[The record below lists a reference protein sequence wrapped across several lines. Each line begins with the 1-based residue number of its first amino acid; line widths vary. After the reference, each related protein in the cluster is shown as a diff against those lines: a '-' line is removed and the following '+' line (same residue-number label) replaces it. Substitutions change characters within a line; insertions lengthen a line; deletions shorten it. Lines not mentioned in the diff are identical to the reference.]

1 MMPSSGF
8 EVPSSIISLR
18 SRITSATAL
27 IRTSRRAV
35 KRYGLGRTAAAV
47 VFSFPKLIPDPVVPT
62 SCLAPLLAGARL
74 LPVSVMRWFCAST
87 PFPCPNADA
96 AVTVKTSSASK
107 QIGYFM
113 TSPYMKTQTEEKQFE
128 DRAPDMQIQ
137 ANEPLRQQTNF
148 RLEAGRHRPAGRH
161 DKETSFVFGASRP
174 GPLQPQ
180 REHRGH
186 IH

>member
-8 EVPSSIISLR
+8 EVASSIISLR

-74 LPVSVMRWFCAST
+74 LPVSVIRWFCAST
-87 PFPCPNADA
+87 PFPCPNAD
-96 AVTVKTSSASK
+96 VTVMTSSASK

-137 ANEPLRQQTNF
+137 ANEPRRQQTNF
-148 RLEAGRHRPAGRH
+148 RLEAG
-161 DKETSFVFGASRP
+161 GAR
-174 GPLQPQ
+174 
-180 REHRGH
+180 RGLSEKN
-186 IH
+186 